1 MSAIDH
7 ACDAFAL
14 QLREPWGSHVSGAER
29 VWVLTYRPGD
39 ERRLR
44 LRLKQFET
52 TTEAAGRKWQL
63 IDITTSF
70 ERWLNGHEYR
80 DEYLADPESLQ
91 FGALDEFAEHL
102 ADEVNEQLSVADD
115 NTVSALLGAASLF
128 GLVRL
133 SRLIA
138 AVASQVPG
146 RLLVMFPGVRD
157 DNNYRLLDGHDG
169 WNYLAVPIN

>member
-1 MSAIDH
+1 MSAIDE
-7 ACDAFAL
+7 ACTAYEL
-14 QLREPWGSHVSGAER
+14 RLREPWNAHVSGAER
-29 VWVLTYRPGD
+29 VWMLTYRPGD

-52 TTEAAGRKWQL
+52 ATEAAGRTWQL
-63 IDITTSF
+63 IDVTTSF
-70 ERWLNGHEYR
+70 ERWLDGHEYR
-80 DEYLADPESLQ
+80 DEYLTDPEALHY
-91 FGALDEFAEHL
+91 GALDEYADHL
-102 ADEVNEQLSVADD
+102 AQEVNEQLATADD
-115 NTVSALLGAASLF
+115 TTVSTLLGAASLF

-138 AVASQVPG
+138 AVADQIPG
-146 RLLVMFPGVRD
+146 RLLVLFPGVRD